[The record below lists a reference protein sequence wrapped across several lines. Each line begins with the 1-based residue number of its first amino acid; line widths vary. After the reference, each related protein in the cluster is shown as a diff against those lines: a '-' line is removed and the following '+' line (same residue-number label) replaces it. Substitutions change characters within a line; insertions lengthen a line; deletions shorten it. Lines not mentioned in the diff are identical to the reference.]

1 MNQIISDT
9 SGLYALADSA
19 DVNHARAASFL
30 RTMPKTT
37 RLLISNHIFDETMTL
52 AKARL
57 GMHVAFQLGLRL
69 RNSSY
74 VEMVT
79 FSNAEEMATWHIF
92 TKYRDKAWSY
102 TDCACL
108 ALAQSRDVY
117 EAFTFDHHFAQMG
130 LQMRPM
136 STLPK

>member
-1 MNQIISDT
+1 MNLIITDT
-9 SGLYALADSA
+9 SGLYALVDSA

-30 RTMPKTT
+30 RAMPKTT
-37 RLLISNHIFDETMTL
+37 QLLISNHIFDEIMAL
-52 AKARL
+52 AKVRL
-57 GMHVAFQLGLRL
+57 GMQVAFQLGLRL

-79 FSNAEEMATWHIF
+79 FSNAEEMATWRIF
-92 TKYRDKAWSY
+92 TQYREKAWSY

-108 ALAQSRDVY
+108 ALAQTRNVQ

-130 LQMRPM
+130 LTMRPG
-136 STLPK
+136 